1 MAEENK
7 SVDPALAGFY
17 EAIERTNVE
26 KITDEMLARLSRD
39 SSDSESCDIE
49 SDNDDAEDRTWR
61 PSHVVFQ
68 KSSVKKGHIEAMKG
82 KYFHDISIVSASG
95 ENIVPLPEADEVVV
109 FKSFMKVGLRFP
121 LHKMLVEVLNRFEIY
136 LHQLTPEALIK
147 VIIFIWAIKSRGLEL
162 YADCFCNIHKLSYQ
176 TKATVK
182 EQYHN
187 NFECYNFVYRSDVR
201 CHVPTFRKNGRV
213 RG

>member
-26 KITDEMLARLSRD
+26 KITDEMLVGLSGD

-95 ENIVPLPEADEVVV
+95 ENIVPLPEADEAVV

-147 VIIFIWAIKSRGLEL
+147 VVIFFW
-162 YADCFCNIHKLSYQ
+162 
-176 TKATVK
+176 
-182 EQYHN
+182 
-187 NFECYNFVYRSDVR
+187 
-201 CHVPTFRKNGRV
+201 
-213 RG
+213 